1 MQSNRGNMT
10 TPSDPAR
17 RLRWRNAPVGWG
29 AFWGGTMVLLWIWL
43 LLYLNAPARQQYQSA
58 VMTTFLGA
66 AGVVAF
72 SFVLGWGCALVLHM
86 WDRPGRRWA
95 YFLVTFVLNLLRSI
109 PQIIGMLLG
118 YVLLTGLIRSETL
131 RSPSLQ
137 LALIAAMT
145 ALFLFHEVTDL
156 IRERIQHHLRLDFV
170 NALRVLGVKESR
182 IINREILLKN
192 CGAHLLQ
199 KAVAQFGTA
208 LFLVCSIDYVI
219 SVGLSTDVNLANFP
233 VTLGSMLARMD
244 SKQDILMIGASL
256 TDPSL
261 LAGIPFQH
269 LQGTSVAFTI
279 VFTLYCAYQISNA
292 LVERHRL

>member
-1 MQSNRGNMT
+1 M
-10 TPSDPAR
+10 PPDPAR
-17 RLRWRNAPVGWG
+17 RSRAWNLPLAWG
-29 AFWGGTMVLLWIWL
+29 TVWSLTMLLLWGWL
-43 LLYLNAPARQQYQSA
+43 VAYLNAPARQQYQSA
-58 VMTTFLGA
+58 VVTTFLGA

-72 SFVLGWGCALVLHM
+72 SFVVGWACAMVLHAA
-86 WDRPGRRWA
+86 DIRGRRSV
-95 YFLVTFVLNLLRSI
+95 YLLVTFLLNIFRSI

-118 YVLLTGLIRSETL
+118 YVFLTGLIRSETL
-131 RSPSLQ
+131 RSPVLQ
-137 LALIAAMT
+137 LAMIAAMT

-170 NALRVLGVKESR
+170 NALRVLGVSESR

-219 SVGLSTDVNLANFP
+219 SVGLSTDVSLSNFP

-244 SKQDILMIGASL
+244 SKQDILVIGASL

-279 VFTLYCAYQISNA
+279 VFTLYCAYRMSNA